1 MFFPT
6 PDLIPQFKPHL
17 RVDIIASDLLLIIS
31 ERARVIL
38 QGRAIVQVAQMID
51 GIRNVAQIVNALRDV
66 LSLAAVLTAL
76 EQIAVKGHLQTNPGA
91 YAHPAA
97 ARAFWEL
104 MQADAS
110 TALANLAAR
119 TVAIESIGG
128 LSTARLAQTLAAS
141 AIRVDESAH
150 LKIILTDDYLRPE
163 LAAMCAR
170 AAQEGIALLL
180 VKPVGILPTIGP
192 LIHPQFGSC
201 LTCLQF
207 WLRHNHPVETLITRL
222 QDGVPC
228 HLPPAL
234 DRAGEQAVYGLLASS
249 LASLLALQEDRIPL
263 RHTILALDLSTLES
277 QRHTVVKR
285 PQCPACGN
293 PHLMQCRAEAPPPLQ
308 SVRDLYCKDGGYRQ
322 RDPLQTFEQYK
333 HLISP
338 VSGPIAYL
346 HPMPRRHVGMRKV
359 YVAGYLVCPQ
369 DIPRSNSFD
378 KICAGKGQTDEQ
390 ARASALCEALERYS
404 GVYQGDEACVRASMR
419 ELGTAAIGLGTAA
432 IDFNALQNF
441 SQAQYEQR
449 DTINSQTDDKRKQVP
464 QRFDQDCVIDW
475 TVAWSL
481 STGQKHYVPLTY
493 CYAEAPPASGAA
505 YGIHNPNGA
514 AAGNCLEEAILQG
527 FLELVERDATAI
539 WWYNRLPMPG
549 IDLASFHDPYFERLV
564 RDYAAIGWDLWVLDL
579 THDLGMTV
587 CAALAHHAGEDRY
600 VIGFGCHLNAQLAV
614 QRALT
619 EVNQLFDP
627 SGNSPAPWDQ
637 SKLTDTRFLFPAAG
651 QKQRCAD
658 DMISCGGVDLKDDI
672 DHCISL
678 VRKRGMDMLV
688 VDKTRPDIGL
698 CVAQVIVPGLRH
710 FWPRFGAGRLYA
722 IPPGM
727 GWLAQETNET
737 ALNPTPLFL

>member
-6 PDLIPQFKPHL
+6 PDLVPQFKPHL
-17 RVDIIASDLLLIIS
+17 RADIIASDVLLIIS
-31 ERARVIL
+31 ERARLIL
-38 QGRAIVQVAQMID
+38 PGQAIVQVAQMID
-51 GIRNVAQIVNALRDV
+51 GIRNAGQIVEALRDK
-66 LSLAAVLTAL
+66 LAMTEVLTAL
-76 EQIAVKGHLQTNPGA
+76 EQIAAKGHLQAGTGDH
-91 YAHPAA
+91 AHPPA

-104 MQADAS
+104 MQADGG
-110 TALANLAAR
+110 TALANLAVR
-119 TVAIESIGG
+119 SVAIECIGG
-128 LSTARLAQTLAAS
+128 LCAERLAQTLAAS
-141 AIRVDESAH
+141 AIRVADGAR

-163 LAAMCAR
+163 LAAISAR

-201 LTCLQF
+201 LACLQF
-207 WLRHNHPVETLITRL
+207 WLRHNRPVETLISRL
-222 QDGVPC
+222 QDGAPC
-228 HLPPAL
+228 HLPLAL
-234 DRAGEQAVYGLLASS
+234 GAAGEQAVYGMLASS
-249 LASLLALQEDRIPL
+249 IASLLALQEDRIPL
-263 RHTILALDLSTLES
+263 RHTILALDLQTLES
-277 QRHTVVKR
+277 KRHTVVKR
-285 PQCPACGN
+285 PQCRACGDD
-293 PHLMQCRAEAPPPLQ
+293 HLMQRQAEAAPQLQ

-322 RDPLQTFEQYK
+322 RDPLQTFEQYQ

-346 HPMPRRHVGMRKV
+346 HTMPRRHVGMRKV

-369 DIPRSNSFD
+369 DIPRGNSFD

-419 ELGTAAIGLGTAA
+419 ELGAAA

-441 SQAQYEQR
+441 SQGQYDQR
-449 DTINSQTDDKRKQVP
+449 DTINRQTDDKRRQVP

-475 TVAWSL
+475 TTAWSL
-481 STGQKHYVPLTY
+481 TTGQKHYVPLTY

-539 WWYNRLPMPG
+539 WWYNQLPLPG
-549 IDLASFHDPYFERLV
+549 IALASFGDLYFERLV
-564 RDYAAIGWDLWVLDL
+564 RDYAAIGWDLRVLDL
-579 THDLGMTV
+579 THDLGITV
-587 CAALAHHAGEDRY
+587 CAAIAHHAGEDRY
-600 VIGFGCHLNAQLAV
+600 AIGFGCHLNAQLAV

-637 SKLTDTRFLFPAAG
+637 SQLTDTRFLFPAAG
-651 QKQRCAD
+651 QNLRAAGE
-658 DMISCGGVDLKDDI
+658 MMNGGGIDLKDDVM
-672 DHCISL
+672 HCMRRL
-678 VRKRGMDMLV
+678 REHGMEMLV
-688 VDKTRPDIGL
+688 VNKTRPDIGL

-710 FWPRFGAGRLYA
+710 FWPRLGAGRLYSV
-722 IPPGM
+722 PLGM
-727 GWLAQETNET
+727 GWLTQETSET